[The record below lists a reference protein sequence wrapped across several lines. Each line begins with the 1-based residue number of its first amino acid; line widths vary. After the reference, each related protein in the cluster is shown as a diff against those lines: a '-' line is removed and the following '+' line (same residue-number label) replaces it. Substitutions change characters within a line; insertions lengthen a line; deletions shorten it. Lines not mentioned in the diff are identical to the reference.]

1 MEEIEVPIEKIQE
14 DMLER
19 VHEEHHH
26 EGSGEGSSG
35 SRWLSNAALSSA
47 IFAVFAAIS
56 SLLAGHHSDE
66 AMIQQIKASDHWS
79 YYQAKGIKAAILSSK
94 SELLTELGH
103 KPDEKLDA
111 KLEQYKKDQEDISE
125 KAKAREEESEKH
137 LEAHHFY
144 GRSVTFFQIAITIA
158 AISVLTRKKKFWWL
172 SLGFGAI
179 GLFTFIQGLLFK

>member
-1 MEEIEVPIEKIQE
+1 MEEIEVPVEKIQE

-19 VHEEHHH
+19 VQEEHHH
-26 EGSGEGSSG
+26 GSESGGSSN
-35 SRWLSNAALSSA
+35 WLSQAALSSA

-79 YYQAKGIKAAILSSK
+79 YYQAKGIKSAILSSK
-94 SELLTELGH
+94 AELLVELGK
-103 KPDEKLDA
+103 KPDETLTA

-125 KAKAREEESEKH
+125 KAKEREADSEHH

-158 AISVLTRKKKFWWL
+158 AISVLTRKKKFWFVSIL
-172 SLGFGAI
+172 FGAI
-179 GLFTFIQGLLFK
+179 GLFTFIQGLLF